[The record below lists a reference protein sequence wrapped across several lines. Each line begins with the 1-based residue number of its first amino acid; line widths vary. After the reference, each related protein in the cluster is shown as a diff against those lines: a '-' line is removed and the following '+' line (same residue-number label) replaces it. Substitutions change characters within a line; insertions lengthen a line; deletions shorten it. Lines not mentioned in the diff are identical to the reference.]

1 MSAEVAALT
10 SPSDTFHRTPT
21 VWKIAATIGVLGWP
35 LTLGGATTTTVGG
48 VRDCDGF
55 DAGPLVVAV
64 AVAVLTVVGL
74 RQAGQGHVA
83 RQLPARAAW
92 IGAAV
97 LGAVALVHLA
107 RVVVEPAGAM
117 C

>member
-1 MSAEVAALT
+1 MSTEAAPLT
-10 SPSDTFHRTPT
+10 SFGDTYHRTPT
-21 VWKIAATIGVLGWP
+21 AWKVAAAIGVLGWF
-35 LTLGGATTTTVGG
+35 LTLGGATTTTIDG
-48 VRDCDGF
+48 VRTCDGF

-64 AVAVLTVVGL
+64 IVAGLAVVGL
-74 RQAGQGHVA
+74 RRARQGHVA

-92 IGAAV
+92 TGAAL
-97 LGAVALVHLA
+97 LGAFALAHVL